1 MISMGKEYKFKHH
14 KKRNTAFLFEALSIE
29 GTKAILEKDIN
40 RANFVKTMILDFF
53 GPKTELGKE
62 LNLYKALDKGTVENE
77 IADKYLQEVKSRYE
91 KLDKKKIFNEQST
104 LISVINKYLGG
115 KVYNNFVPSYKNLAT
130 ITQVF
135 SDTTPIKEK
144 ILLEKTVLQQI
155 SKLEEKVNNLKPVDN
170 ILYNTFTKKFN
181 EKYSDLLSEQK
192 DLLTRFVGSFADD
205 GIDLRVYLN
214 EEIERLQEGLEAA
227 LKSEEIKSDE
237 GMKQKTQNVKDFLK
251 SFRDAK
257 EITHDML
264 EKILKIQQFVH
275 EVNH

>member
-1 MISMGKEYKFKHH
+1 MSHN

-53 GPKTELGKE
+53 GPKTELSKE
-62 LNLYKALDKGTVENE
+62 LNLYKALDKGSVESE
-77 IADKYLQEVKSRYE
+77 IADKYLQEVKSRYD

-104 LISVINKYLGG
+104 LINVINKYLGG

-130 ITQVF
+130 ITQLF
-135 SDTTPIKEK
+135 NDATPIKEK
-144 ILLEKTVLQQI
+144 ILLERSVLQQI
-155 SKLEEKVNNLKPVDN
+155 SKLNEKVNELKPVDN

-181 EKYSDLLSEQK
+181 EKYSELLSEQK
-192 DLLTRFVGSFADD
+192 DLLTKFVGSFADD
-205 GIDLRVYLN
+205 GLDLKIYLN
-214 EEIERLQEGLEAA
+214 EEIERLKEGLEIA
-227 LKSEEIKSDE
+227 LKSEEIKDDE
-237 GMKQKTQNVKDFLK
+237 SMRQKTQNVKDFLK